1 MVGFEEDREEC
12 LRLAGKV
19 AYEKY
24 VEMKERYENDE
35 RKDLEKFRIA
45 MESYGER
52 IKPRLRAELAT
63 SCFEIFIQF
72 YTAFDEIGKNKMIM
86 QNALYDEFVKH
97 NINMPTPKI
106 IHLD

>member
-52 IKPRLRAELAT
+52 IRPRLRAELAT
-63 SCFEIFIQF
+63 SGFEIFIQF
-72 YTAFDEIGKNKMIM
+72 YTTFDEIGKNKMIM
-86 QNALYDEFVKH
+86 QNALYDEFIKN